1 MKKLFFVLMIFVLIT
16 GLFTGCEDDIR
27 EMMQKPPEANTSS
40 QSASGEETSPQI
52 ETGAPAESAG
62 GFITEEGAIE
72 IALEKA
78 GLTRND
84 VNYVKAEPDYDDRV
98 SHYDVEF
105 RQGKYEY
112 DVEVKADD
120 GTILSFEKDIDD

>member
-27 EMMQKPPEANTSS
+27 EMMQKPPEPNTSS
-40 QSASGEETSPQI
+40 QPANGEENTS
-52 ETGAPAESAG
+52 AA
-62 GFITEEGAIE
+62 GFITEERAIE